1 MMSSLRLVLLV
12 EPDQDSREKIAAA
25 LRQEIGCVVF
35 EAGNRDEAIA
45 IFEERDINLLLTNV
59 DLPKISGV
67 DLLKEVCSKYPHIVT
82 VAAIPY
88 DRRDMIVAVAKC
100 GAFQSVFLP
109 YEPTETVIAVAKGLR
124 LSDAQTNRPKQGSK
138 IRKSESFYGMV
149 GVSREIQSV
158 FRVVEKVAE
167 DGLSTVLINGESGTG
182 KELVARA
189 IHTHSS
195 RSAKNFV
202 PVNCAAIP
210 ENLLE
215 SELFGYVKG
224 AFTGAGQSKVGRI
237 QYADGGTLFLD
248 EIGDMRQDLQAKLLR
263 VLQEREFE
271 PVGAVKPVPVDVR
284 VVAATHRDL
293 EKLVADGGFREDLYY
308 RLNVIPIEIPPL
320 RERPSDVPPLLQ
332 KFVQVYNR
340 ERREPLQGFSDAATK
355 VLMHYAWP
363 GNIRELENVVQQM
376 SVLFGGKTV
385 GVENLPARI
394 SGQAGVDLEELAGSD
409 MSVDAGAGLL
419 DEQEL
424 WKEGAIDFNQVVCE
438 LEDRLIL
445 EALRRAGG
453 NKKEASRLLN
463 LKRTTLSEKIKKRQ
477 LEEMFEV

>member
-1 MMSSLRLVLLV
+1 MMNSLRLVLLV
-12 EPDQDSREKIAAA
+12 ESDQQAREKIAAE
-25 LRQEIGCVVF
+25 LRQEVGCVVF
-35 EAGNRDEAIA
+35 EASSLAEARA
-45 IFEERDINLLLTNV
+45 TFDERDINLALVNVQLQDESGFELLQ
-59 DLPKISGV
+59 
-67 DLLKEVCSKYPHIVT
+67 EVRTKDPLVT
-82 VAAIPY
+82 TIAALPY
-88 DRRDMIVAVAKC
+88 DNRELVVDVAKT
-100 GAFQSVFLP
+100 GALHHVFLP
-109 YEPTETVIAVAKGLR
+109 YDPIETVIAVANGLR
-124 LSDAQTNRPKQGSK
+124 YYDAQANRQKQGSK

-149 GVSREIQSV
+149 GVSREIQNV
-158 FRVVEKVAE
+158 FRVIEKVAE
-167 DGLSTVLINGESGTG
+167 DGLSTVLIQGESGTG

-189 IHTHSS
+189 IHTHSE
-195 RSAKNFV
+195 RRAKNFV

-293 EKLVADGGFREDLYY
+293 EQLVADGQFREDLFY
-308 RLNVIPIEIPPL
+308 RLNVIPVQIPPL
-320 RERPSDVPPLLQ
+320 RERPTDVPPLVR

-340 ERREPLQGFSDAATK
+340 ERREPLLGFSDAAMQ
-355 VLMHYAWP
+355 VLMKYAWP

-376 SVLFGGKTV
+376 SVLYGGKS
-385 GVENLPARI
+385 VEVANLPARI
-394 SGQAGVDLEELAGSD
+394 SGHAGTVLEGVEI
-409 MSVDAGAGLL
+409 SVDQAASLPGLL
-419 DEQEL
+419 DEQDL
-424 WKEGAIDFNQVVCE
+424 WEGGSVDFNKVVCE

-477 LEEMFEV
+477 LDQVFDL